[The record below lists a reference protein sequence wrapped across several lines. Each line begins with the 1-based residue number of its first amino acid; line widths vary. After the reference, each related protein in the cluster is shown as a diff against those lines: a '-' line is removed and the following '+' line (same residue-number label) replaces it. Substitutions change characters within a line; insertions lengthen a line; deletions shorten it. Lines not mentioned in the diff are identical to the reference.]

1 MKIINQNILPLRK
14 ALGAT
19 QKEFAELLGLTRPA
33 VTLYESGERELPVRV
48 RDRFVE
54 LHRWISSTEVTP
66 AATASDGA
74 PPHVIAKWQRSLKL
88 HTHQLQKS
96 EIMLRDAEQRYADA
110 AASLL
115 RLETFPAQNRA
126 EQRWLGRLRRRHE
139 ATLRNNDLYVQM
151 ELRMRV
157 ESYRVRVGMLKGLL
171 GI

>member
-74 PPHVIAKWQRSLKL
+74 PPHVIAKW
-88 HTHQLQKS
+88 
-96 EIMLRDAEQRYADA
+96 
-110 AASLL
+110 
-115 RLETFPAQNRA
+115 
-126 EQRWLGRLRRRHE
+126 
-139 ATLRNNDLYVQM
+139 
-151 ELRMRV
+151 
-157 ESYRVRVGMLKGLL
+157 
-171 GI
+171 